1 MSKTVLRFIIIGESQ
16 GRAVTYKKMLLNEN
30 LSSFQFSKKVLTQI
44 FNARHYAKAWALNLS
59 FIIRT

>member
-16 GRAVTYKKMLLNEN
+16 RRAVTYKKMLLNEN

-44 FNARHYAKAWALNLS
+44 INARHYAKAWALTLP